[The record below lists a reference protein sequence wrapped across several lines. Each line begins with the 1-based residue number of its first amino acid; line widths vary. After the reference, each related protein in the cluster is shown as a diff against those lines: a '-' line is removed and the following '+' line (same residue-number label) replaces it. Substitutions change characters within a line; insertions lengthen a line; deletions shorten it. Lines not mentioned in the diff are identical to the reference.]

1 MKQSPRD
8 TGVGGV
14 WRRRR
19 GDRRTRGG
27 RSPNLGGLSILRE
40 VVVGDVSVATG
51 ALTQVERRA
60 AGRLL
65 NSHLESAQCV
75 GRQRR
80 NQARSDARVSR
91 LGFQQGQGSRARG
104 NESQLPPQP
113 SSQMAAMFRGKTTR
127 SSDLPRSSAN
137 RRPSHTAAAMLP
149 GLRASPTA
157 RTEIRPALPHSSR
170 RSRRACLAV

>member
-104 NESQLPPQP
+104 NESQLPPP
-113 SSQMAAMFRGKTTR
+113 AFISDGGDVSWKDDALFRSAQVLREPTPVPHRCGNA
-127 SSDLPRSSAN
+127 PRAEGIAN
-137 RRPSHTAAAMLP
+137 GAH
-149 GLRASPTA
+149 
-157 RTEIRPALPHSSR
+157 
-170 RSRRACLAV
+170 